1 MNESVQVGSKVELK
15 SGSKRMTVVEIKE
28 EVATCKW
35 WSDSDDEFK
44 KEVFPVS
51 VLTSDVD

>member
-51 VLTSDVD
+51 ALTSDVD